1 MQHKRETKHNFFRL
15 KPETPAI
22 QNRITGAFRIT
33 ARKLNMFCSTRY
45 IHLFFSATFKASIR
59 EEVPVLL
66 RIEEI

>member
-1 MQHKRETKHNFFRL
+1 MQRKCGTKHSFFRL
-15 KPETPAI
+15 KSEEPVI
-22 QNRITGAFRIT
+22 QNRITGSFGFNT
-33 ARKLNMFCSTRY
+33 RKLNMFCFTHY